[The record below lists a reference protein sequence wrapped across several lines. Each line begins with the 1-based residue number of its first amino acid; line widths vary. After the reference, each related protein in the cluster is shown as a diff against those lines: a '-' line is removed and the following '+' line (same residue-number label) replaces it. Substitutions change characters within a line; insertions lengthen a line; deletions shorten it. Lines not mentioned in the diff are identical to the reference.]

1 MHEQLLICAPG
12 ALSARFAGQTN
23 AAFQTRADS
32 NEVKKMM
39 LKRIISTGA
48 AAAAM
53 FAMAHAEDCTL
64 NAEAPA
70 MPDPAAASEADVDA
84 TVAAIK
90 AFQGELGAYRECL
103 DAISSN
109 KKLEKDVRQAA
120 LDKYNASVDAET
132 AMVEDWQ
139 AFYAAYKDAQS

>member
-1 MHEQLLICAPG
+1 M
-12 ALSARFAGQTN
+12 
-23 AAFQTRADS
+23 
-32 NEVKKMM
+32 V
-39 LKRIISTGA
+39 LKQIVSTGA

-53 FAMAHAEDCTL
+53 FALALAEDCTL
-64 NAEAPA
+64 SAEAPA
-70 MPDPAAASEADVDA
+70 MPDPAAASEADVNA

-103 DAISSN
+103 DAITGN
-109 KKLEKDVRQAA
+109 QKLEKEVRQAA

-139 AFYAAYKDAQS
+139 AFYAAYKEAQS